1 MYFTYIHE
9 RPRGKILTT
18 DNVFV
23 VGATTRH
30 GDGGAVYHEGWRP
43 SSTSLPLPPAVA
55 AVVHDLL
62 EMDAIN
68 TEKM

>member
-1 MYFTYIHE
+1 
-9 RPRGKILTT
+9 
-18 DNVFV
+18 V
-23 VGATTRH
+23 VGAIARH
-30 GDGGAVYHEGWRP
+30 GDGGAVYYEGWRP

>member
-1 MYFTYIHE
+1 M
-9 RPRGKILTT
+9 
-18 DNVFV
+18 DVVVFV
-23 VGATTRH
+23 VGAIARH
-30 GDGGAVYHEGWRP
+30 GDGGAVYYEGWRP